1 MLFYEI
7 LSYNVLFTNFRKNS
21 LFVIFTNFVNPA
33 LFSLFRHFLRFNP
46 PARSSDP
53 TDFESAQCPVC
64 SHVYTAPSFAHS
76 DALAV
81 PEYSE
86 DQSHSPASGSQRNA
100 LANGILTCL
109 RMPASASAFSNT
121 FCAER
126 SVRWRPSL
134 CPGNSQSAG
143 CSPLYTARPPQ
154 KPLRIAA
161 FVDPSCPFPDKL
173 SVLSVH
179 GRVFKTQPHH
189 FAYPQPGCIRQVQN
203 SLMLWIFHYFQQTHD
218 LIQGQHIR

>member
-1 MLFYEI
+1 MISL
-7 LSYNVLFTNFRKNS
+7 NVLFTNFRKNV

-53 TDFESAQCPVC
+53 TDFESAQCPAC

-100 LANGILTCL
+100 LANGY
-109 RMPASASAFSNT
+109 
-121 FCAER
+121 
-126 SVRWRPSL
+126 
-134 CPGNSQSAG
+134 
-143 CSPLYTARPPQ
+143 SPVCECPPQ
-154 KPLRIAA
+154 PALFQTLSALNVPSGGGLPLPR
-161 FVDPSCPFPDKL
+161 K
-173 SVLSVH
+173 
-179 GRVFKTQPHH
+179 QPVCWLLHPYILLDH
-189 FAYPQPGCIRQVQN
+189 RKSRFG
-203 SLMLWIFHYFQQTHD
+203 
-218 LIQGQHIR
+218 

>member
-1 MLFYEI
+1 MI
-7 LSYNVLFTNFRKNS
+7 SYNVLFTNFRKNA
-21 LFVIFTNFVNPA
+21 LFAIFTNFVNPA

-53 TDFESAQCPVC
+53 MDFESAQCPVC

-86 DQSHSPASGSQRNA
+86 DQSHSPAHGSQKNA
-100 LANGILTCL
+100 LANGYLPVCECPL
-109 RMPASASAFSNT
+109 QASVFSNT

-134 CPGNSQSAG
+134 CPGNSQSSG
-143 CSPLYTARPPQ
+143 CSTPIYFSTTAKAASESSVCRTFLLHSDKVGNLHLACLLSISAVQ
-154 KPLRIAA
+154 KIGNLFPHKKRALRWK
-161 FVDPSCPFPDKL
+161 F
-173 SVLSVH
+173 
-179 GRVFKTQPHH
+179 T
-189 FAYPQPGCIRQVQN
+189 
-203 SLMLWIFHYFQQTHD
+203 LWP
-218 LIQGQHIR
+218 